1 VDGFTAEDLIA
12 CYRRGVFPMAE
23 ARDDPRI
30 FLIDP
35 ERRGVLPLDRFHIP
49 RRLARTVRHGGFDI
63 RIDTDFEAV
72 IEACAASA
80 PDRPETWINAEIQH
94 LYREL
99 FARGQAHTVECW
111 REERL
116 VGGLYGVSLGGAFFG
131 ESMFSLER
139 DASKVALVH
148 LVGRLIVGGYTLLD
162 AQFMTEH
169 LSQFGAEEISRS
181 DYRRRL
187 LDALVEPADFYRLAP
202 ATGGGAAAGLA
213 PSAADGVLHAITQR
227 S

>member
-1 VDGFTAEDLIA
+1 MDGFTVEDLVA

-23 ARDDPRI
+23 ARDDPRV

-35 ERRGVLPLDRFHIP
+35 EQRGVLPLERFHVP
-49 RRLARTVRHGGFDI
+49 RRLARTVRQAHYEV
-63 RIDTDFEAV
+63 RIDTAFEAV
-72 IEACAASA
+72 IDACAADA
-80 PDRPETWINAEIQH
+80 PDRPETWINAAIRH

-99 FARGQAHTVECW
+99 FVRGMAHTVECW
-111 REERL
+111 EGEQL

-131 ESMFSLER
+131 ESMFSTER

-162 AQFMTEH
+162 AQFLTEH
-169 LSQFGAEEISRS
+169 LSQFGAEEVSRS

-187 LDALVEPADFYRLAP
+187 LAALTAPADFYRLAP
-202 ATGGGAAAGLA
+202 AGDGAAGAEL
-213 PSAADGVLHAITQR
+213 VLQAITHR

>member
-1 VDGFTAEDLIA
+1 MDGFSAEDLVA

-23 ARDDPRI
+23 TRDDPRV

-35 ERRGVLPLDRFHIP
+35 ELRGVLPLTGFHVP
-49 RRLARTVRHGGFDI
+49 RRLGRTVRRAPFEV
-63 RIDTDFEAV
+63 RIDTAFEAV
-72 IEACAASA
+72 IAACAACA
-80 PDRPETWINAEIQH
+80 EDRPETWINAQIQH

-99 FARGQAHTVECW
+99 FVRGLAHTVECW
-111 REERL
+111 SGDEL

-131 ESMFSLER
+131 ESMFSTET

-148 LVGRLIVGGYTLLD
+148 LVGRLIVGGYRLLD

-169 LSQFGAEEISRS
+169 LAQFGAVEIARS

-187 LDALVEPADFYRLAP
+187 LDALSQPADFYRLAP
-202 ATGGGAAAGLA
+202 AGAAAA
-213 PSAADGVLHAITQR
+213 GVAGGEAVLQAITQT

>member
-1 VDGFTAEDLIA
+1 VHGFTAEDLIA

-23 ARDDPRI
+23 ARDDPRV

-35 ERRGVLPLDRFHIP
+35 EQRGVLPLERFHIP
-49 RRLARTVRHGGFDI
+49 RRLARTVRQGHFDV
-63 RIDTDFEAV
+63 RIDTAFEEV

-99 FARGQAHTVECW
+99 FVRGLAHTVECW
-111 REERL
+111 REDRL

-148 LVGRLIVGGYTLLD
+148 LIRRLVVGGYTLLD

-169 LSQFGAEEISRS
+169 LAQFGAEEISRS

-187 LDALVEPADFYRLAP
+187 LAALTEPADFYRLAP
-202 ATGGGAAAGLA
+202 GAGALGGGEAA
-213 PSAADGVLHAITQR
+213 PDGALQAMTQT

>member
-1 VDGFTAEDLIA
+1 MEGFTAEDLIA

-23 ARDDPRI
+23 ARDDPRV

-35 ERRGVLPLDRFHIP
+35 ERRGVLPLDRFHVP
-49 RRLARTVRHGGFDI
+49 RRLARTVRHGVFDI
-63 RIDTDFEAV
+63 RIDTAFEAV

-99 FARGQAHTVECW
+99 FVRGLAHTVECW
-111 REERL
+111 RGENL
-116 VGGLYGVSLGGAFFG
+116 AGGLYGVSLGGAFFG

-148 LVGRLIVGGYTLLD
+148 LVARLKVGGYALLD

-169 LSQFGAEEISRS
+169 LEQFGAEEISRS

-187 LDALVEPADFYRLAP
+187 LDALAEPADFYRLAP
-202 ATGGGAAAGLA
+202 AAGVGAAGAGVG
-213 PSAADGVLHAITQR
+213 AALQAITQT

>member
-12 CYRRGVFPMAE
+12 CYKRGVFPMAE
-23 ARDDPRI
+23 ARDDPRV

-35 ERRGVLPLDRFHIP
+35 EKRGVLPLDRFHVP
-49 RRLARTVRHGGFDI
+49 RRLARTVRRGVFDI
-63 RIDTDFEAV
+63 RIDTAFEAV

-99 FARGQAHTVECW
+99 FVRGLAHTVECW
-111 REERL
+111 REDRL

-148 LVGRLIVGGYTLLD
+148 LVARLRVGGYRLLD

-169 LSQFGAEEISRS
+169 LSQFGAEEIERT
-181 DYRRRL
+181 DYRRQL
-187 LDALVEPADFYRLAP
+187 LKALVEPADFYRLAP
-202 ATGGGAAAGLA
+202 AAGGDAAADVAEAGLQ
-213 PSAADGVLHAITQR
+213 AITQR